1 MRSEDAIG
9 DGPLAGVRVVDLT
22 SMISGPVAT
31 MMLADQGAEVIKVEP
46 PTGDLV
52 RAMGANRG
60 GVSATFVSA
69 NRSKR
74 SMVLD
79 LKTASGLDALKRLV
93 ATADVF
99 VQNFRPGAIER
110 MGLGED
116 VLRAVRDDLVY
127 VSISGFGDTGPY
139 AGKRVYDPVIQA
151 LSGLAAIQ
159 ADADGRPH
167 MIRTIVPDKLTAV
180 TAAQAITAALFARER
195 SGRGQHVRLA
205 MLDAMVAFL
214 WPEGMTGYTFVG
226 REVSASRAQFAQDL
240 IFETTDGYITAGAV
254 SDSEWQGMC
263 RALERP
269 EWLADE
275 RFATAQARIVNVADR
290 LALTADVLRTRSS
303 DEWLARLDA
312 EGVPCA
318 PVLSRA
324 EVIEHDQIVANR
336 LIEEFDHPEGGRIR
350 QPRPAARFDATPAR
364 VRGPAP
370 GLGADTEP
378 VLASLGYTVE
388 QIAALRTEGVLG
400 ATGAAGGR
408 LEKG

>member
-1 MRSEDAIG
+1 METPLEPG
-9 DGPLAGVRVVDLT
+9 DGPLAGIRVVDLT

-31 MMLADQGAEVIKVEP
+31 MMLADQGADVIKVEP
-46 PTGDLV
+46 PGGDLV

-74 SMVLD
+74 SVVLD

-93 ATADVF
+93 RTADVF

-110 MGLGED
+110 MGLGEE
-116 VLRAVRDDLVY
+116 VLRAEREDLVY
-127 VSISGFGDTGPY
+127 VSISGFGEQGPY
-139 AGKRVYDPVIQA
+139 AGNRVYDPVIQA

-167 MIRTIVPDKLTAV
+167 MVRTIIPDKLTAV

-205 MLDAMVAFL
+205 MLDATVAFL
-214 WPEGMTGYTFVG
+214 WPEGMTGYTFIG
-226 REVSASRAQFAQDL
+226 KEVSASRAQFAQDL
-240 IFETTDGYITAGAV
+240 IFATTDGWITAGAV
-254 SDSEWQGMC
+254 SDTEWAGMC

-269 EWLADE
+269 EWLEDE
-275 RFATAQARIVNVADR
+275 RFASAHARIVHVAER
-290 LALTADVLRTRSS
+290 LRLTGEVLATRSS
-303 DEWLARLDA
+303 SEWLERLDA

-318 PVLSRA
+318 PVLSRS

-336 LIEEFDHPEGGRIR
+336 LIEEHDHPGAGLIR
-350 QPRPAARFDATPAR
+350 QPRPAAGFDATPAR
-364 VRGPAP
+364 IRGPAP
-370 GLGADTEP
+370 ALGADTDA
-378 VLASLGYTVE
+378 VLAELGLDP
-388 QIAALRTEGVLG
+388 AARS
-400 ATGAAGGR
+400 R
-408 LEKG
+408 

>member
-1 MRSEDAIG
+1 METPLEPG
-9 DGPLAGVRVVDLT
+9 DGPLAGIRVVDLT

-31 MMLADQGAEVIKVEP
+31 MMLADQGADVIKVEP
-46 PTGDLV
+46 PGGDLV

-74 SMVLD
+74 SVVLD

-93 ATADVF
+93 RTADVF

-110 MGLGED
+110 MGLGEE
-116 VLRAVRDDLVY
+116 VLRAEREDLVY
-127 VSISGFGDTGPY
+127 VSISGFGEQGPY
-139 AGKRVYDPVIQA
+139 AGNRVYDPVIQA

-167 MIRTIVPDKLTAV
+167 MVRTIIPDKLTAV

-205 MLDAMVAFL
+205 MLDATVAFL
-214 WPEGMTGYTFVG
+214 WPEGMTGYTFIG
-226 REVSASRAQFAQDL
+226 KEVSASRAQFAQDL
-240 IFETTDGYITAGAV
+240 IFATTDGWITAGAV
-254 SDSEWQGMC
+254 SDTEWAGMC

-269 EWLADE
+269 EWLEDE
-275 RFATAQARIVNVADR
+275 RFASAHARIVHVAER
-290 LALTADVLRTRSS
+290 LRLTGEVLATRSS
-303 DEWLARLDA
+303 SEWLERLDA

-318 PVLSRA
+318 PVLSRS

-336 LIEEFDHPEGGRIR
+336 LIEEHDHPGAGRIR
-350 QPRPAARFDATPAR
+350 QPRPAAGFDATPAR
-364 VRGPAP
+364 IRGPAP
-370 GLGADTEP
+370 ALGADTDA
-378 VLASLGYTVE
+378 VLAELGLDP
-388 QIAALRTEGVLG
+388 AARS
-400 ATGAAGGR
+400 R
-408 LEKG
+408 